1 MGNKLPSLKNK
12 INKFDQRGIV
22 YKIPCLDCTVVYIG
36 ETGRSFKT
44 RGKEYQGSSVSRIS
58 KFALKE

>member
-1 MGNKLPSLKNK
+1 MLPSLKNK

-22 YKIPCLDCTVVYIG
+22 YKIPRLDCTVVYIG

-44 RGKEYQGSSVSRIS
+44 RGQEHQGSSVSRIS